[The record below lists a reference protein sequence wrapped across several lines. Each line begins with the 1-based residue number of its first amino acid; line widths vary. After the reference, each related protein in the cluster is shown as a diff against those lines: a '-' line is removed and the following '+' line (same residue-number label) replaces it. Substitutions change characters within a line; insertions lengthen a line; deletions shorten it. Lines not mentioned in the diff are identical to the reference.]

1 MCTWRIDV
9 LRRLLT
15 GVFGN
20 VVQLQFLAH
29 LLDILFDGFAEK
41 CGEIGAKLPMEFVHR
56 PVLLRRDADGNGLI
70 LACHDCSPMRDI

>member
-15 GVFGN
+15 GVFGD
-20 VVQLQFLAH
+20 VVQFLTH

-41 CGEIGAKLPMEFVHR
+41 CGEIGAKLPMDLVHC

-70 LACHDCSPMRDI
+70 LACHNGSPMTGI